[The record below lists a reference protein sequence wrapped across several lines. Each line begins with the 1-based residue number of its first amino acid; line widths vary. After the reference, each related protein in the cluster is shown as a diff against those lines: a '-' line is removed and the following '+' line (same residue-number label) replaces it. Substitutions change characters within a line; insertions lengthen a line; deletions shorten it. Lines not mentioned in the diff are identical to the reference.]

1 MGHLQTVPFLDLK
14 AQTEQIREEV
24 IEAIGSTI
32 DSSMFVLGPQL
43 ERFEISFSQYCGCDH
58 TIGVSSG
65 TAALH
70 VALVALGVGPGDEVI
85 TAPNT
90 FVATIEA
97 ILHAGAQ
104 PVLADVKEDTFCIDP
119 ERVES
124 AITKKT
130 KAIIPIHLFG
140 QPCDMDALCS
150 LAEQHGLFILE
161 DACQAH
167 GAFFKG
173 KRAGSLGH
181 AAAFSFYPSKN
192 LGAFGDGGAVTTSD
206 AEIAKRIKALRHHA
220 QFEKNR
226 HTTIGYNYRLDCIQ
240 AAVLNVK
247 LRYLDQWNDRRR
259 EIAKRYMS
267 GLEGTDYRFQA
278 VLPEAVSSY
287 HIVAA
292 RHPNSKLVTD
302 TLDENQIGWG
312 RHFAV
317 PVHLQP
323 GYRFLGYEEGS
334 FPVSERLAGELIS
347 LPVYPEMTNA
357 QVDYVVNALSKV
369 NVPI

>member
-1 MGHLQTVPFLDLK
+1 MGHLQTVPFLDLN
-14 AQTEQIREEV
+14 AQIGQIRKEV
-24 IEAIGSTI
+24 IEAIESTI
-32 DSSMFVLGPQL
+32 DSAMFVLGPRL
-43 ERFEISFSQYCGCDH
+43 EQFEKSFSQYCGCSH
-58 TIGVSSG
+58 AIGVSSG

-90 FVATIEA
+90 FIATIEA
-97 ILHAGAQ
+97 ILHAGAR
-104 PVLADVKEDTFCIDP
+104 PVLADVQEDTFCIDP
-119 ERVES
+119 ENVER
-124 AITKKT
+124 AITDNT
-130 KAIIPIHLFG
+130 KAVIPIHLFG

-150 LAEQHGLFILE
+150 LADKHGLFILE

-167 GAFFKG
+167 GALFKG

-192 LGAFGDGGAVTTSD
+192 LGAFGDGGAVTTD
-206 AEIAKRIKALRHHA
+206 DPEIARRIKALRHHA
-220 QFEKNR
+220 QFEKNQ
-226 HTTIGYNYRLDCIQ
+226 HATIGYNYRLDCVQ
-240 AAVLNVK
+240 AAVLSVK

-267 GLEGTDYRFQA
+267 GLAGTDYRFQA
-278 VLPEAVSSY
+278 IIPEAVSAY

-292 RHPNSKLVTD
+292 GHPNSELVLAA
-302 TLDENQIGWG
+302 LDEHKIGWG
-312 RHFAV
+312 KHFAV

-323 GYRFLGYEEGS
+323 GYRFLGYDEGS
-334 FPVSERLAGELIS
+334 FPISERLAGELIS

-357 QVDYVVNALSKV
+357 QVDYVVDALSKV